1 MISKFSQKV
10 RSVLTRLNYRQTAVL
25 NFGTRVVL
33 TSVVITTLV
42 VGLRQMGILEAMEL
56 GAFDQMMRW
65 RPDERPDE
73 RLLVVAI
80 AEKDIQKIQEA
91 TLSDQNLNRL
101 LGKLEEYQPLAIG
114 LDIFR
119 DVPVGTGRANLLKRL
134 QQNEAQGVSFASRII
149 AVCKSGS
156 ADNPGVPPP
165 PGVPEDRVGFADQ
178 VIDTDGIIRRSL
190 LFIAPTSSNTPASS
204 SRANTGSICD
214 DSSAQLLS
222 LSFQLALRYLQVRRI
237 QPEFTTADEL
247 KLGST
252 VFRSLKENDGGY
264 QNADVGGYQILLN
277 YRSPENVAKQVT
289 LTQVLEGK
297 IDPNWIKDRI
307 VLVGYTAPSK
317 KDDFGTP
324 YSAGQQEKF
333 KMPGVV
339 VHAQIVS
346 QILSAVLDKR
356 PLFWFWTEW
365 GEILWI
371 AGWSLVGGVLA
382 WRIRHP
388 AVFGLAGVVT
398 LGGLFGVSFAIF
410 TQAGWVPIAAP
421 TIGLIATS
429 ISVVLVDRFEKGG
442 YAKKIY
448 KGVQKLFR
456 IEIDEEEKVRQLAEY
471 EGMIN
476 RVQQWQQEA
485 QELGEQESF
494 PSLENVLQP
503 FSEVDEAKAFNQSP
517 DSLEIDYFEQL
528 QQRAKELENQEIT
541 QQLILEITEHEVT
554 ILERYCHKNERSKND
569 VLRELIHSLQDD

>member
-1 MISKFSQKV
+1 MISKLCQKV
-10 RSVLTRLNYRQTAVL
+10 RSVLTRFNYRQTVVL
-25 NFGTRVVL
+25 NFGSRVVL

-42 VGLRQMGILEAMEL
+42 VGFRQMGLLEAMEL

-65 RPDERPDE
+65 RPNERPDE

-80 AEKDIQKIQEA
+80 TEKDIQNIQQA

-119 DVPVGTGRANLLKRL
+119 DVPIEPGHADLLKRL
-134 QQNEAQGVSFASRII
+134 QQSDRII

-156 ADNPGVPPP
+156 ADNPGTPPP
-165 PGVPEDRVGFADQ
+165 PGVPEDRVGNADQ

-190 LFIAPTSSNTPASS
+190 LFIAPASSNTPASS
-204 SRANTGSICD
+204 SRANTNSICD
-214 DSSAQLLS
+214 DSSTQLLS
-222 LSFQLALRYLQVRRI
+222 LSFQLAIRYLQLGKI

-252 VFRSLKENDGGY
+252 VFRPLKENDGGY

-277 YRSPENVAKQVT
+277 YRSPETVAKQVT

-365 GEILWI
+365 GEVLWI
-371 AGWSLVGGVLA
+371 AGWSLVGGILA

-388 AVFGLAGVVT
+388 AGFGLAGVVT
-398 LGGLFGVSFAIF
+398 LGGLFGVSFALF

-429 ISVVLVDRFEKGG
+429 VSVVLVDRFEKGG

-448 KGVQKLFR
+448 KGVQRLFK
-456 IEIDEEEKVRQLAEY
+456 IEIDQEEKARQLAEY
-471 EGMIN
+471 EGIIN
-476 RVQQWQQEA
+476 RVQQWQQQA
-485 QELGEQESF
+485 QELGERESF
-494 PSLENVLQP
+494 PSSENVSQP
-503 FSEVDEAKAFNQSP
+503 FSEIDDAKAFNQSP

-528 QQRAKELENQEIT
+528 QQRVKELENQDIT
-541 QQLILEITEHEVT
+541 QQLILEITEYEVK
-554 ILERYCHKNERSKND
+554 ILERYCQKNERSKND
-569 VLRELIHSLQDD
+569 VLREFIHSLQDD

>member
-10 RSVLTRLNYRQTAVL
+10 RSVLARLNYRQTEIL
-25 NFGTRVVL
+25 NFGARVVL

-42 VGLRQMGILEAMEL
+42 VGLRQMGLLEAMEL

-65 RPDERPDE
+65 RPNERPDE

-80 AEKDIQKIQEA
+80 TEKDIQKIQEE

-101 LGKLEEYQPLAIG
+101 LEKLEEYQPLAIG

-119 DVPVGTGRANLLKRL
+119 DVPIGTGRDDLLKRL
-134 QQNEAQGVSFASRII
+134 QQSDRII
-149 AVCKSGS
+149 TVCKSGS
-156 ADNPGVPPP
+156 ANNPGVPPP

-190 LFIAPTSSNTPASS
+190 LFITSASSNRPASS
-204 SRANTGSICD
+204 SRTNANSICD
-214 DSSAQLLS
+214 DSSTQLLS
-222 LSFQLALRYLQVRRI
+222 LSFQLALRYLQVRKI
-237 QPEFTTADEL
+237 QPEFTTANEL

-252 VFRSLKENDGGY
+252 VFRPLKENDGGY
-264 QNADVGGYQILLN
+264 QNTDVGGYQILLN
-277 YRSPENVAKQVT
+277 YRSPETVAKQVT
-289 LTQVLEGK
+289 LTEVLEGK

-346 QILSAVLDKR
+346 QILSAVLDNR

-365 GEILWI
+365 GEVLWI
-371 AGWSLVGGVLA
+371 AGWSLVGGILA

-388 AVFGLAGVVT
+388 AIFGLAGVVT
-398 LGGLFGVSFAIF
+398 IGGLFGVSFAIF
-410 TQAGWVPIAAP
+410 TQAGWVAIAAP
-421 TIGLIATS
+421 TIGLIATAG
-429 ISVVLVDRFEKGG
+429 SVVLVDRFEKGG

-448 KGVQKLFR
+448 KGVQKLFK
-456 IEIDEEEKVRQLAEY
+456 IEIDEEEKARQLAEY
-471 EGMIN
+471 GGMIDK
-476 RVQQWQQEA
+476 VQQWQQEA
-485 QELGEQESF
+485 QEQGEQESF
-494 PSLENVLQP
+494 PSLENVSRPL
-503 FSEVDEAKAFNQSP
+503 SEVDEAKAFNQAP

-554 ILERYCHKNERSKND
+554 ILERYCQKTERSKND

>member
-25 NFGTRVVL
+25 NFGSRVVL
-33 TSVVITTLV
+33 TSVVITTFV
-42 VGLRQMGILEAMEL
+42 VGLRQTGILEAMEL

-80 AEKDIQKIQEA
+80 TEKDIQNIQQA

-101 LGKLEEYQPLAIG
+101 LEKLEQYQPLAIG

-119 DVPVGTGRANLLKRL
+119 DVPIEPGHADLLKHL
-134 QQNEAQGVSFASRII
+134 QQSDRII
-149 AVCKSGS
+149 SVCKSGS
-156 ADNPGVPPP
+156 ADNPGTPPP
-165 PGVPEDRVGFADQ
+165 PRVPEDRVGFADQ

-190 LFIAPTSSNTPASS
+190 LFIAPAPANTPASS
-204 SRANTGSICD
+204 SGANANNICD
-214 DSSAQLLS
+214 DSSTQLLS
-222 LSFQLALRYLQVRRI
+222 LSFQLALRYLQVRKI

-264 QNADVGGYQILLN
+264 QNVDVGGYQILLN

-346 QILSAVLDKR
+346 QILSAVLDNR

-365 GEILWI
+365 GEVLWI
-371 AGWSLVGGVLA
+371 VGWSLVGGILA
-382 WRIRHP
+382 WRVRHP
-388 AVFGLAGVVT
+388 AIFGLAGVVT
-398 LGGLFGVSFAIF
+398 IGGLFGVSFAIF
-410 TQAGWVPIAAP
+410 TQAGWVPIATP

-456 IEIDEEEKVRQLAEY
+456 IEIDEEEKARQLAEY
-471 EGMIN
+471 DGMIN

-485 QELGEQESF
+485 QELREQESF
-494 PSLENVLQP
+494 PSLENVWQP

>member
-1 MISKFSQKV
+1 
-10 RSVLTRLNYRQTAVL
+10 
-25 NFGTRVVL
+25 
-33 TSVVITTLV
+33 
-42 VGLRQMGILEAMEL
+42 MEL

-65 RPDERPDE
+65 RPNERPDE

-80 AEKDIQKIQEA
+80 TEKDIQNVQQA

-101 LGKLEEYQPLAIG
+101 LGKLEKYQPLAIG

-119 DVPVGTGRANLLKRL
+119 DVPIEPGYADLVKRL
-134 QQNEAQGVSFASRII
+134 QQSDRII
-149 AVCKSGS
+149 SVCKSGS
-156 ADNPGVPPP
+156 ADNPGTPPP
-165 PGVPEDRVGFADQ
+165 LGVPEDRVGNADQ

-190 LFIAPTSSNTPASS
+190 LFITPAPANTPASS
-204 SRANTGSICD
+204 SRTNANSICD
-214 DSSAQLLS
+214 DSSTQLLS
-222 LSFQLALRYLQVRRI
+222 LSFQLAIRYLQLRKI
-237 QPEFTTADEL
+237 QPEFTTANEL

-252 VFRSLKENDGGY
+252 VFRPLKENDGGY
-264 QNADVGGYQILLN
+264 QNADVGGYQTLLS
-277 YRSPENVAKQVT
+277 YRSPETVAKQVT

-346 QILSAVLDKR
+346 QILSAVLDNR

-365 GEILWI
+365 GEVLWI
-371 AGWSLVGGVLA
+371 AGWSLGGGILA

-388 AVFGLAGVVT
+388 AIFGLAGVVV
-398 LGGLFGVSFAIF
+398 LGGLFGVSFALF
-410 TQAGWVPIAAP
+410 THAGWVPIAAP

-429 ISVVLVDRFEKGG
+429 VSVVLVDRFEKGG

-448 KGVQKLFR
+448 KGVQKLFK
-456 IEIDEEEKVRQLAEY
+456 IEIDEEEKARQLAEY

-476 RVQQWQQEA
+476 NVQQWQQQA
-485 QELGEQESF
+485 QELGDQECF
-494 PSLENVLQP
+494 PCSENVLQA
-503 FSEVDEAKAFNQSP
+503 FSEVDDAKAFNQP
-517 DSLEIDYFEQL
+517 TDSLEIDYFEQL
-528 QQRAKELENQEIT
+528 QQKAKELENQDKTE
-541 QQLILEITEHEVT
+541 QLILEITEHEVR
-554 ILERYCHKNERSKND
+554 ILERYCQKNERSKND
-569 VLRELIHSLQDD
+569 VLRELIQSLQND

>member
-1 MISKFSQKV
+1 MISKFSQKF
-10 RSVLTRLNYRQTAVL
+10 RSVLTRLNYRQTELL

-33 TSVVITTLV
+33 TSVVISTLV
-42 VGLRQMGILEAMEL
+42 VGLRQMGLLEAMEL

-65 RPDERPDE
+65 RPNERPDE

-80 AEKDIQKIQEA
+80 TEKDIQNIQQA

-119 DVPVGTGRANLLKRL
+119 DVPIEPGHTDLLKRL
-134 QQNEAQGVSFASRII
+134 QQSDRII
-149 AVCKSGS
+149 TVCKSGS

-165 PGVPEDRVGFADQ
+165 PGVPTDRVAFADQ

-190 LFIAPTSSNTPASS
+190 LFIAPAPANTPASS
-204 SRANTGSICD
+204 SRANTDNICD
-214 DSSAQLLS
+214 DSSTQLLS
-222 LSFQLALRYLQVRRI
+222 LSFQLALRYLQVRKI

-252 VFRSLKENDGGY
+252 VFRPLEENDGGY

-277 YRSPENVAKQVT
+277 YRSPETVAKQVT

-346 QILSAVLDKR
+346 QILSAALDNR

-365 GEILWI
+365 GEVLWI
-371 AGWSLVGGVLA
+371 AGWSLGGGILA
-382 WRIRHP
+382 WRVRHP
-388 AVFGLAGVVT
+388 VIFGLAGVVT
-398 LGGLFGVSFAIF
+398 IGGLFGVSFAIF
-410 TQAGWVPIAAP
+410 TQAGWVAIAAP
-421 TIGLIATS
+421 TIGLIATVG
-429 ISVVLVDRFEKGG
+429 SVVLVDRFEKGG

-448 KGVQKLFR
+448 KGVQRIFR
-456 IEIDEEEKVRQLAEY
+456 IEIDEEEKSRQLAEY

-476 RVQQWQQEA
+476 RVQQWQQQA
-485 QELGEQESF
+485 QELGERESF
-494 PSLENVLQP
+494 PSSENVSQP
-503 FSEVDEAKAFNQSP
+503 FIEIDDAKALNQSP
-517 DSLEIDYFEQL
+517 DSLEVDYFEQL
-528 QQRAKELENQEIT
+528 QQRVKELENQEIT
-541 QQLILEITEHEVT
+541 QQLIIEITEHEIS
-554 ILERYCHKNERSKND
+554 ILEKYCQKNERSKND

>member
-10 RSVLTRLNYRQTAVL
+10 RSVLPRLNYRQT
-25 NFGTRVVL
+25 VVL
-33 TSVVITTLV
+33 GFGRAVVFTSVVITTLV
-42 VGLRQMGILEAMEL
+42 IGLRHMGMLEAIEL

-65 RPDERPDE
+65 RPSKPPDE

-80 AEKDIQKIQEA
+80 TEKDIQKIQEA

-101 LGKLEEYQPLAIG
+101 LEKLEEYQPLAIG

-119 DVPVGTGRANLLKRL
+119 DVPVGNGRADLLKRL
-134 QQNEAQGVSFASRII
+134 RQSDRII
-149 AVCKSGS
+149 TVCKSGS

-190 LFIAPTSSNTPASS
+190 LFIAPASSNRPASS
-204 SRANTGSICD
+204 SGANTGSICD

-222 LSFQLALRYLQVRRI
+222 LSFQSALRYLQVRKI

-297 IDPNWIKDRI
+297 INPNWIKDRI

-365 GEILWI
+365 GEVLWI
-371 AGWSLVGGVLA
+371 AGWSLVGGTLA
-382 WRIRHP
+382 WYIRHP
-388 AVFGLAGVVT
+388 AGFGLVGVVT
-398 LGGLFGVSFAIF
+398 LGGLFGISFAIF

-429 ISVVLVDRFEKGG
+429 GSVVLVDRFEKGG

-456 IEIDEEEKVRQLAEY
+456 IEIDEEEKARQLAEY

-476 RVQQWQQEA
+476 NVQQWQQQA
-485 QELGEQESF
+485 QELVNRESF
-494 PSLENVLQP
+494 PSSENALQP
-503 FSEVDEAKAFNQSP
+503 FSEVDEVEALNQSS

-528 QQRAKELENQEIT
+528 RQKAEEIENWEIT
-541 QQLILEITEHEVT
+541 QQLILEITTHEVR
-554 ILERYCHKNERSKND
+554 ILERYCQKTERSKND

>member
-1 MISKFSQKV
+1 MTYKFSQKV
-10 RSVLTRLNYRQTAVL
+10 RSVLTKLNYRQTAVW

-42 VGLRQMGILEAMEL
+42 VGLRQMGLLEAMEL

-65 RPDERPDE
+65 RPDEGSDK

-80 AEKDIQKIQEA
+80 TEKDIQKIQEA

-119 DVPVGTGRANLLKRL
+119 DVPVGTGRDDLLKRL
-134 QQNEAQGVSFASRII
+134 QQSDRII
-149 AVCKSGS
+149 TVCKSGS

-165 PGVPEDRVGFADQ
+165 PGVTTDRIAFADQ

-190 LFIAPTSSNTPASS
+190 LFIASAPANTPASS
-204 SRANTGSICD
+204 SGANTGSICD

-222 LSFQLALRYLQVRRI
+222 LSFQLALRYLQVRKI
-237 QPEFTTADEL
+237 QPEFTTANEL

-252 VFRSLKENDGGY
+252 VFRPLKENDGGY
-264 QNADVGGYQILLN
+264 QNVDVGGYQILLN
-277 YRSPENVAKQVT
+277 YRSPETVANQVT
-289 LTQVLEGK
+289 LTEVLEGK

-346 QILSAVLDKR
+346 QILSAVLDNR

-365 GEILWI
+365 GEVLWI
-371 AGWSLVGGVLA
+371 AGWSLAGGILA

-388 AVFGLAGVVT
+388 AIFGLAGVVT

-410 TQAGWVPIAAP
+410 THAGWVAIAAP
-421 TIGLIATS
+421 ALGLIATAG
-429 ISVVLVDRFEKGG
+429 SVVLADRFEKGG

-448 KGVQKLFR
+448 KGVQKLFK
-456 IEIDEEEKVRQLAEY
+456 IEIDEEEKAHQLAEY
-471 EGMIN
+471 EEMIN
-476 RVQQWQQEA
+476 KVQQWQEQA
-485 QELGEQESF
+485 QEPRNQELFIS
-494 PSLENVLQP
+494 SENVLQS
-503 FSEVDEAKAFNQSP
+503 FSEGGEDKAFKQSS
-517 DSLEIDYFEQL
+517 DSLEVDYFEQL
-528 QQRAKELENQEIT
+528 QQKVKELDNQEII
-541 QQLILEITEHEVT
+541 QQLILEITEYEVT
-554 ILERYCHKNERSKND
+554 ILERYCQKNERSKND
-569 VLRELIHSLQDD
+569 VLRELILSLQDD

>member
-1 MISKFSQKV
+1 MTYKFSQKV
-10 RSVLTRLNYRQTAVL
+10 RSVLTKLNYRQTAVW

-42 VGLRQMGILEAMEL
+42 VGLRQMGLLEAMEL

-65 RPDERPDE
+65 RPDEGSDK

-80 AEKDIQKIQEA
+80 TEKDIQKIQEA

-119 DVPVGTGRANLLKRL
+119 DVPVGTGRDDLLKRL
-134 QQNEAQGVSFASRII
+134 QQSDRII
-149 AVCKSGS
+149 TVCKSGS

-165 PGVPEDRVGFADQ
+165 PGVTTDRIAFADQ

-190 LFIAPTSSNTPASS
+190 LFIASAPANTPASS
-204 SRANTGSICD
+204 SGANTGSICD

-222 LSFQLALRYLQVRRI
+222 LSFQLALRYLQVRKI
-237 QPEFTTADEL
+237 QPEFTTANEL
-247 KLGST
+247 KLDST
-252 VFRSLKENDGGY
+252 VFRPLKENDGGY
-264 QNADVGGYQILLN
+264 QNVDVGGYQILLN
-277 YRSPENVAKQVT
+277 YRSPETVANQVT
-289 LTQVLEGK
+289 LTEVLEGK

-346 QILSAVLDKR
+346 QILSAVLDNR

-365 GEILWI
+365 GEVLWI
-371 AGWSLVGGVLA
+371 AGWSLAGGILA

-388 AVFGLAGVVT
+388 AIFGLAGVVT

-410 TQAGWVPIAAP
+410 THAGWVAIAAP
-421 TIGLIATS
+421 ALGLIATAG
-429 ISVVLVDRFEKGG
+429 SVVLADRFEKGG

-448 KGVQKLFR
+448 KGVQKLFK
-456 IEIDEEEKVRQLAEY
+456 IEIDEEEKARQLAEY
-471 EGMIN
+471 GGMID

-485 QELGEQESF
+485 QELGKQESF

-503 FSEVDEAKAFNQSP
+503 LIEADETRTFNQSN

-541 QQLILEITEHEVT
+541 QQLILEITEYEVK
-554 ILERYCHKNERSKND
+554 ILERYCQKTERSKND

>member
-33 TSVVITTLV
+33 TSVVMTTFV

-65 RPDERPDE
+65 RPDERHDE

-80 AEKDIQKIQEA
+80 TEKDIQEIQEA

-119 DVPVGTGRANLLKRL
+119 DVPVGTGRDDLLKRL
-134 QQNEAQGVSFASRII
+134 QQSERII
-149 AVCKSGS
+149 AVCKSGNV
-156 ADNPGVPPP
+156 DNPGVPPP
-165 PGVPEDRVGFADQ
+165 PGVPEDQVGFADQ

-190 LFIAPTSSNTPASS
+190 LFIAPASSNTPVSS

-222 LSFQLALRYLQVRRI
+222 LSFQLAIRYLQVRGI
-237 QPEFTTADEL
+237 QPELTTANEL

-252 VFRSLKENDGGY
+252 VFRPLKENDGGY

-277 YRSPENVAKQVT
+277 YRSPENVAKQLT

-346 QILSAVLDKR
+346 QILSAVLDDR

-388 AVFGLAGVVT
+388 AVFGFAGVVV
-398 LGGLFGVSFAIF
+398 LGGLFGLSFAIF
-410 TQAGWVPIAAP
+410 TQAGWVLIAAP
-421 TIGLIATS
+421 TLGLIATAG
-429 ISVVLVDRFEKGG
+429 SVVLVDRFEKGG

-456 IEIDEEEKVRQLAEY
+456 IEIDEEEKARQLAEY
-471 EGMIN
+471 DGMIN

-494 PSLENVLQP
+494 PSLENVLQS

-541 QQLILEITEHEVT
+541 QQLILEITEHELT
-554 ILERYCHKNERSKND
+554 ILERYCHKNECSKND

>member
-1 MISKFSQKV
+1 MISQFSQKV
-10 RSVLTRLNYRQTAVL
+10 RSVLTRLNYRQTAAFD
-25 NFGTRVVL
+25 FGARVVF
-33 TSVVITTLV
+33 TSVVISALV
-42 VGLRQMGILEAMEL
+42 VGLRQMGILQTMEL

-65 RPDERPDE
+65 RPTERPDE
-73 RLLVVAI
+73 RLVVVAI
-80 AEKDIQKIQEA
+80 TEKDIQKIQEA

-114 LDIFR
+114 LDIIR
-119 DVPVGTGRANLLKRL
+119 DVPIGTGRAELLKRL
-134 QQNEAQGVSFASRII
+134 QQSDRII
-149 AVCKSGS
+149 TVCKSGS
-156 ADNPGVPPP
+156 TDNPGTPPP
-165 PGVPEDRVGFADQ
+165 PGVPEDRVGNADQ

-190 LFIAPTSSNTPASS
+190 LFITPTSSNTSANS
-204 SRANTGSICD
+204 SRTNANNICD
-214 DSSAQLLS
+214 NSSTELLS
-222 LSFQLALRYLQVRRI
+222 LSFQLALRYLQVRKI
-237 QPEFTTADEL
+237 QPEFTTTNEL
-247 KLGST
+247 KLGSK
-252 VFRSLKENDGGY
+252 VFRRLKENDGGY

-297 IDPNWIKDRI
+297 IDPNWTKDRI

-333 KMPGVV
+333 KMPGVI

-346 QILSAVLDKR
+346 QILSSVLDKR

-365 GEILWI
+365 GEVLWI
-371 AGWSLVGGVLA
+371 AGWSLVGGTLA

-388 AVFGLAGVVT
+388 AVFGLAGVVV

-421 TIGLIATS
+421 AIALIATS
-429 ISVVLVDRFEKGG
+429 VSVVLVDRFEKGG

-448 KGVQKLFR
+448 KGVQKLFK
-456 IEIDEEEKVRQLAEY
+456 IEIDEEEKARQLAEY
-471 EGMIN
+471 GGIID

-494 PSLENVLQP
+494 PSSEIVSQP
-503 FSEVDEAKAFNQSP
+503 FSEIDEAKSFNQSP
-517 DSLEIDYFEQL
+517 NSLEIDYFEQL
-528 QQRAKELENQEIT
+528 QQRAKEFENQEIT
-541 QQLILEITEHEVT
+541 QQLILEITEYEVE
-554 ILERYCHKNERSKND
+554 ILEKYCQKNERSKND
-569 VLRELIHSLQDD
+569 VVRELIHSLQDD

>member
-1 MISKFSQKV
+1 MISKFPQKV
-10 RSVLTRLNYRQTAVL
+10 RSVLARLNYRQTELL
-25 NFGTRVVL
+25 NFGMRVVL
-33 TSVVITTLV
+33 TSVVMTTLV
-42 VGLRQMGILEAMEL
+42 VGLRQMGLLEATEL

-65 RPDERPDE
+65 RPKDRPDE

-80 AEKDIQKIQEA
+80 TEKDIQNIQQA

-101 LGKLEEYQPLAIG
+101 LEKLEQYQPLAIG

-119 DVPVGTGRANLLKRL
+119 DVPIEPGHADLLKHL
-134 QQNEAQGVSFASRII
+134 QQSDRII
-149 AVCKSGS
+149 SVCKSGS
-156 ADNPGVPPP
+156 ADNPGTPPP
-165 PGVPEDRVGFADQ
+165 PRVPEDRVGFADQ

-190 LFIAPTSSNTPASS
+190 LFIAPAPANTPASS
-204 SRANTGSICD
+204 SGANANNICD
-214 DSSAQLLS
+214 DSSTQLLS
-222 LSFQLALRYLQVRRI
+222 LSFQLALRYLQVRKI

-264 QNADVGGYQILLN
+264 QNVDVGGYQILLN

-346 QILSAVLDKR
+346 QILSAVLDNR

-365 GEILWI
+365 GEVLWI
-371 AGWSLVGGVLA
+371 VGWSLVGGILA
-382 WRIRHP
+382 WRVRHP
-388 AVFGLAGVVT
+388 AIFGLAGVVT
-398 LGGLFGVSFAIF
+398 IGGLFGVSFAIF
-410 TQAGWVPIAAP
+410 TQAGWVPIATP

-456 IEIDEEEKVRQLAEY
+456 IEIDEEEKARQLAEY
-471 EGMIN
+471 DGMIN

-485 QELGEQESF
+485 QELGERESF

>member
-10 RSVLTRLNYRQTAVL
+10 RSLLTRLNYRQTAVL
-25 NFGTRVVL
+25 DFGTRVVL
-33 TSVVITTLV
+33 TSVVMTTLV

-65 RPDERPDE
+65 RPAERLDD

-80 AEKDIQKIQEA
+80 TEKDIQEIQEA

-119 DVPVGTGRANLLKRL
+119 DVPVGTGRADLLKRL
-134 QQNEAQGVSFASRII
+134 QQSDRII
-149 AVCKSGS
+149 TVCKSGS
-156 ADNPGVPPP
+156 AADPGVPPP

-190 LFIAPTSSNTPASS
+190 LFIAPAPPNTPASS
-204 SRANTGSICD
+204 SRANTGNICD
-214 DSSAQLLS
+214 DSSTQLLS
-222 LSFQLALRYLQVRRI
+222 LSFQLALRYLQGRRI
-237 QPEFTTADEL
+237 QPEFTTANEL
-247 KLGST
+247 KLGSR
-252 VFRSLKENDGGY
+252 VFKPLKENDGGY
-264 QNADVGGYQILLN
+264 QNTDVGGYQILLN
-277 YRSPENVAKQVT
+277 YRSPETVAKQVT

-333 KMPGVV
+333 KMPGVI

-346 QILSAVLDKR
+346 QILSSVLGNR

-365 GEILWI
+365 SEVLWI
-371 AGWSLVGGVLA
+371 AGWSLVGGTLA

-388 AVFGLAGVVT
+388 LVFGLVGVIT
-398 LGGLFGVSFAIF
+398 LGGLFGISFLLF
-410 TQAGWVPIAAP
+410 TQAGWIPIAAP
-421 TIGLIATS
+421 ALGLIATAG
-429 ISVVLVDRFEKGG
+429 SVVLVDRFEKGG

-448 KGVQKLFR
+448 QGVQKLFN
-456 IEIDEEEKVRQLAEY
+456 IEIDEEEKAHQLAEY
-471 EGMIN
+471 EEIIN
-476 RVQQWQQEA
+476 KVQQWQEQA
-485 QELGEQESF
+485 QEPGNQELFIS
-494 PSLENVLQP
+494 SENVVQP
-503 FSEVDEAKAFNQSP
+503 FSQGGEEKASEQLA

-528 QQRAKELENQEIT
+528 QQKAREIENQEIT
-541 QQLILEITEHEVT
+541 QQVILEMTEHEVM
-554 ILERYCHKNERSKND
+554 ILERYCQKNERSKND

>member
-1 MISKFSQKV
+1 MISKFYQKV
-10 RSVLTRLNYRQTAVL
+10 RSVLTRFNYQQTAVL
-25 NFGTRVVL
+25 DFGRSVVL
-33 TSVVITTLV
+33 TSVVISTLV
-42 VGLRQMGILEAMEL
+42 VGLRQMGTLEAMEL
-56 GAFDQMMRW
+56 GAFDQMIRW

-80 AEKDIQKIQEA
+80 TEKDIQNIQQA

-101 LGKLEEYQPLAIG
+101 LGKLEEYQPLVIG

-119 DVPVGTGRANLLKRL
+119 DVPIEPGHADLLKRL
-134 QQNEAQGVSFASRII
+134 QQSEAQGASFASRII
-149 AVCKSGS
+149 TVCKSGS
-156 ADNPGVPPP
+156 ADNPGTPPP

-178 VIDTDGIIRRSL
+178 VIDSDGIIRRSL
-190 LFIAPTSSNTPASS
+190 LFITPASANTPANS
-204 SRANTGSICD
+204 SRANTDNICE
-214 DSSAQLLS
+214 DSSAQLFS
-222 LSFQLALRYLQVRRI
+222 LSFQLALHYLQVRGI
-237 QPEFTTADEL
+237 QPEITTADEL

-252 VFRSLKENDGGY
+252 VFRPLKENDGGY

-324 YSAGQQEKF
+324 YSAGQQETF

-346 QILSAVLDKR
+346 QILSAVLDNR
-356 PLFWFWTEW
+356 PLFWFWTGQ

-371 AGWSLVGGVLA
+371 IGWSLVGGTLA

-388 AVFGLAGVVT
+388 AAFGLAGIVA
-398 LGGLFGVSFAIF
+398 LGGLFGISFAFF
-410 TQAGWVPIAAP
+410 TQAGWIPNAAP
-421 TIGLIATS
+421 ALALIATS
-429 ISVVLVDRFEKGG
+429 GSVVLVDRFEKGG

-448 KGVQKLFR
+448 KGVQKLFK
-456 IEIDEEEKVRQLAEY
+456 IEIDEEEKARQLAEY
-471 EGMIN
+471 DGMIN
-476 RVQQWQQEA
+476 NIQQWQQQA
-485 QELGEQESF
+485 QEPENQELF
-494 PSLENVLQP
+494 LSLENVVQP
-503 FSEVDEAKAFNQSP
+503 FSKVDEGEVINQSS
-517 DSLEIDYFEQL
+517 DNLEIDYFEQL
-528 QQRAKELENQEIT
+528 QQKTKEFENQEIT
-541 QQLILEITEHEVT
+541 QQLILEISEQDVR
-554 ILERYCHKNERSKND
+554 ILEQYCHKTERSKND

>member
-10 RSVLTRLNYRQTAVL
+10 RSVLPRLNYRQTAVL
-25 NFGTRVVL
+25 DFGRAVVL

-42 VGLRQMGILEAMEL
+42 IGLRHMGRLEAIEL

-65 RPDERPDE
+65 RPNKPPDE

-80 AEKDIQKIQEA
+80 TEEDIQKIQEA

-101 LGKLEEYQPLAIG
+101 LEKLEEYQPLAIG

-119 DVPVGTGRANLLKRL
+119 DVPVGNGRADLLKRL
-134 QQNEAQGVSFASRII
+134 QQSNRII
-149 AVCKSGS
+149 TVCKSGS
-156 ADNPGVPPP
+156 ADNPGTPPP
-165 PGVPEDRVGFADQ
+165 PGVPTDQVAFADQ

-190 LFIAPTSSNTPASS
+190 LFIAPAPANTPASS
-204 SRANTGSICD
+204 SGANANSICD
-214 DSSAQLLS
+214 DSSTQLLS
-222 LSFQLALRYLQVRRI
+222 LSLQLALRYLQVRKI
-237 QPEFTTADEL
+237 QPEFTTANEL

-252 VFRSLKENDGGY
+252 VFRPLKENDGGY
-264 QNADVGGYQILLN
+264 QNADVGGYQIVLN
-277 YRSPENVAKQVT
+277 YRSPETVAKQVT

-324 YSAGQQEKF
+324 YSADQQEKF

-365 GEILWI
+365 GEVLWI
-371 AGWSLVGGVLA
+371 AGWSLLGGILA

-388 AVFGLAGVVT
+388 AVFGFAGVVVV
-398 LGGLFGVSFAIF
+398 GGLFGVSFAIF

-421 TIGLIATS
+421 SLGLIATAG
-429 ISVVLVDRFEKGG
+429 SVVLVDRFEKGG

-456 IEIDEEEKVRQLAEY
+456 IEIDEEEKARQLAEY
-471 EGMIN
+471 DGMIN

-503 FSEVDEAKAFNQSP
+503 LIEADETRTFNQSN

-541 QQLILEITEHEVT
+541 QQLILEITEYEVK
-554 ILERYCHKNERSKND
+554 ILERYCQKTE
-569 VLRELIHSLQDD
+569 Q

>member
-1 MISKFSQKV
+1 MISMLSQKL
-10 RSVLTRLNYRQTAVL
+10 RSVLARLNYPQTEIL
-25 NFGTRVVL
+25 NFGARVVL

-42 VGLRQMGILEAMEL
+42 VGLRQMGLLEAMEL

-65 RPDERPDE
+65 RPNERPDE

-80 AEKDIQKIQEA
+80 TEKDIQNIQQA
-91 TLSDQNLNRL
+91 TLSDQNLNLL

-119 DVPVGTGRANLLKRL
+119 DVPIEPGHADLLKRL
-134 QQNEAQGVSFASRII
+134 QQSEVQGASFASPII
-149 AVCKSGS
+149 TVCKSGS
-156 ADNPGVPPP
+156 ADEPGVPPP
-165 PGVPEDRVGFADQ
+165 PGVSEDRVGFADQ

-190 LFIAPTSSNTPASS
+190 LFITPAPSNTPASS
-204 SRANTGSICD
+204 SRAKTDNICD
-214 DSSAQLLS
+214 DSSTQLLS
-222 LSFQLALRYLQVRRI
+222 LSFQLALRYLQVRKI
-237 QPEFTTADEL
+237 EPQFTTTNEL

-252 VFRSLKENDGGY
+252 VFRPLKENDGGY

-277 YRSPENVAKQVT
+277 YRSPETAAQQVT

-324 YSAGQQEKF
+324 YSAGQQETF

-346 QILSAVLDKR
+346 QILSAVLDNR

-365 GEILWI
+365 GEVLWI
-371 AGWSLVGGVLA
+371 VGWSLVGGTLA

-388 AVFGLAGVVT
+388 AVFGLAGVVV
-398 LGGLFGVSFAIF
+398 LGGLFRISFVIL
-410 TQAGWVPIAAP
+410 TLSGWVPIAAP
-421 TIGLIATS
+421 AIGLIATS
-429 ISVVLVDRFEKGG
+429 VSVVLVDRFERGG

-448 KGVQKLFR
+448 KGVQKLFK
-456 IEIDEEEKVRQLAEY
+456 IEIDEEEKARQLAEY
-471 EGMIN
+471 GGMLD
-476 RVQQWQQEA
+476 RVQRWQQEA
-485 QELGEQESF
+485 QELGEQESL
-494 PSLENVLQP
+494 PSSENGWQT
-503 FSEVDEAKAFNQSP
+503 FSDINETKALNQLP
-517 DSLEIDYFEQL
+517 DGLEIDYFEQL
-528 QQRAKELENQEIT
+528 QQKAREFDNQEIS
-541 QQLILEITEHEVT
+541 QQIILEITEHEVT
-554 ILERYCHKNERSKND
+554 ILERYCQKNERSKND

>member
-1 MISKFSQKV
+1 M
-10 RSVLTRLNYRQTAVL
+10 
-25 NFGTRVVL
+25 
-33 TSVVITTLV
+33 
-42 VGLRQMGILEAMEL
+42 GLLEAMEL

-65 RPDERPDE
+65 RPNERPDE

-80 AEKDIQKIQEA
+80 TEKDIHNIQQA

-119 DVPVGTGRANLLKRL
+119 DVPIEPGHADLLKRL
-134 QQNEAQGVSFASRII
+134 QQSDRII
-149 AVCKSGS
+149 TVCKSGS

-190 LFIAPTSSNTPASS
+190 LFITPAPSNTPASS
-204 SRANTGSICD
+204 SRANTDNICD
-214 DSSAQLLS
+214 DSSTQLLS
-222 LSFQLALRYLQVRRI
+222 LSFQLALRYLQVRKI

-252 VFRSLKENDGGY
+252 VFRPLEENDGGY

-277 YRSPENVAKQVT
+277 YRSPETAAKQVT

-346 QILSAVLDKR
+346 QILSAVLDNL

-365 GEILWI
+365 GEVLWI
-371 AGWSLVGGVLA
+371 AGWSVVGGILA
-382 WRIRHP
+382 WRIGHP
-388 AVFGLAGVVT
+388 AIFALAGVVT
-398 LGGLFGVSFAIF
+398 LGGLIGVSFVLF
-410 TQAGWVPIAAP
+410 THAGWVPIAAP

-429 ISVVLVDRFEKGG
+429 VSVVLVDRFEKGG

-448 KGVQKLFR
+448 KGVQRIFR
-456 IEIDEEEKVRQLAEY
+456 IEIDEEEKSRQLAEY

-476 RVQQWQQEA
+476 RVQQWQQQA
-485 QELGEQESF
+485 QELGERESF
-494 PSLENVLQP
+494 PSSENVSQR
-503 FSEVDEAKAFNQSP
+503 FIEIDDAKALNQSP
-517 DSLEIDYFEQL
+517 DSLEVDYFEQL
-528 QQRAKELENQEIT
+528 QQRVKELENQEIT

-554 ILERYCHKNERSKND
+554 ILERYCQKTERSKND

>member
-10 RSVLTRLNYRQTAVL
+10 RSVLPRLNYRQTAVL
-25 NFGTRVVL
+25 DFGRAVVL

-42 VGLRQMGILEAMEL
+42 IGLRHMGMLEAIEL

-65 RPDERPDE
+65 RPSKPPDE

-80 AEKDIQKIQEA
+80 TEKDIQKIQEA

-101 LGKLEEYQPLAIG
+101 LEKLEEYQPLAIG

-119 DVPVGTGRANLLKRL
+119 DVPVGNGRADLLKRL
-134 QQNEAQGVSFASRII
+134 RQSDRII
-149 AVCKSGS
+149 TVCKSGS

-190 LFIAPTSSNTPASS
+190 LFIAPASSNRPASS
-204 SRANTGSICD
+204 SGANTGSICD

-222 LSFQLALRYLQVRRI
+222 LSFQSALRYLQVRKI

-429 ISVVLVDRFEKGG
+429 GSVVLVDRFEKGG

-476 RVQQWQQEA
+476 NVQQWQQQA
-485 QELGEQESF
+485 QELVNRESF
-494 PSLENVLQP
+494 PSSENALQP
-503 FSEVDEAKAFNQSP
+503 FSEVDEVEALNQSS

-528 QQRAKELENQEIT
+528 RQKAEEIENWEIT
-541 QQLILEITEHEVT
+541 QQLILEITTHEVR
-554 ILERYCHKNERSKND
+554 ILERYCQKTERSKND

>member
-25 NFGTRVVL
+25 DFGTRVVL
-33 TSVVITTLV
+33 TSVVVTTLV

-56 GAFDQMMRW
+56 AAFDQMMRW
-65 RPDERPDE
+65 RVAERPDE

-80 AEKDIQKIQEA
+80 AEKDIQEIQEA

-101 LGKLEEYQPLAIG
+101 LEKLEQYQPLAIG

-119 DVPVGTGRANLLKRL
+119 DVPIEPGHADLLKRL
-134 QQNEAQGVSFASRII
+134 QQSDRII

-165 PGVPEDRVGFADQ
+165 PEVPEDRVGFADQ

-190 LFIAPTSSNTPASS
+190 FFITPAPSS
-204 SRANTGSICD
+204 TLASSPRANTDNICD
-214 DSSAQLLS
+214 DTSTQLLS
-222 LSFQLALRYLQVRRI
+222 LSFQLAIRYLDVRGI
-237 QPEFTTADEL
+237 QPEFTPTDEL

-252 VFRSLKENDGGY
+252 VFRPLGKNDGGY

-277 YRSPENVAKQVT
+277 YRSPETVAKQVT

-346 QILSAVLDKR
+346 QILSAVLDNR

-365 GEILWI
+365 GEVLWI
-371 AGWSLVGGVLA
+371 AGWSLVGGILA

-388 AVFGLAGVVT
+388 AGFGFAGVVT

-410 TQAGWVPIAAP
+410 TQAGWIPIAAP
-421 TIGLIATS
+421 TLGLIATS
-429 ISVVLVDRFEKGG
+429 GSVVLVDRFEKGG
-442 YAKKIY
+442 YAKKI
-448 KGVQKLFR
+448 KEGVQRFFK
-456 IEIDEEEKVRQLAEY
+456 IEIDEEEKARQLAEY
-471 EGMIN
+471 EGIIN
-476 RVQQWQQEA
+476 RVQQWEQQA
-485 QELGEQESF
+485 QELENQESSP
-494 PSLENVLQP
+494 PSGKVLQS
-503 FSEVDEAKAFNQSP
+503 FSEVDEVKAFNQPP

-528 QQRAKELENQEIT
+528 QQKAKELENQEIT
-541 QQLILEITEHEVT
+541 QQLILEITEHEVK
-554 ILERYCHKNERSKND
+554 ILERYCRRTERSKND

>member
-10 RSVLTRLNYRQTAVL
+10 CSVLTRLNYRQTAVL

-42 VGLRQMGILEAMEL
+42 VGLRQMGLLEAMEL

-65 RPDERPDE
+65 RSTERPDK

-80 AEKDIQKIQEA
+80 TEKDIQNIQQA

-119 DVPVGTGRANLLKRL
+119 DVPIEPGHADLVKRL
-134 QQNEAQGVSFASRII
+134 QQNDRII
-149 AVCKSGS
+149 SVCKSGS
-156 ADNPGVPPP
+156 ADNPGTPPP

-190 LFIAPTSSNTPASS
+190 LFIAPVLPNTSASS
-204 SRANTGSICD
+204 SRANTGNICD
-214 DSSAQLLS
+214 DSSMQLLS
-222 LSFQLALRYLQVRRI
+222 LSFQLALRYLQVRGI

-252 VFRSLKENDGGY
+252 IFRALKENDGGY
-264 QNADVGGYQILLN
+264 QNADVGGYQLLLN
-277 YRSPENVAKQVT
+277 YRSPKTVAKQVT

-388 AVFGLAGVVT
+388 AIFGFAGVVVV
-398 LGGLFGVSFAIF
+398 GGLFGVSFAIF

-421 TIGLIATS
+421 TIGLIATAG
-429 ISVVLVDRFEKGG
+429 SVVLVDRFEKGG

-456 IEIDEEEKVRQLAEY
+456 IEIDEEEKARQLAEY
-471 EGMIN
+471 DGMISQ
-476 RVQQWQQEA
+476 VQQWQQEA